1 MNPKES
7 LTPENLGMQFFPKD
21 PPVPPFVGIM
31 VVEGMDV
38 MPPNTKVLR
47 DGEFILI
54 DEGFSVPRRFYRSTP
69 LGIREYPVGEATEA
83 EKNARITGR
92 RKKPSKAERKK
103 ANAKGKKR

>member
-1 MNPKES
+1 MNPKEP
-7 LTPENLGMQFFPKD
+7 LTPKNPGMQFFPKD
-21 PPVPPFVGIM
+21 PPVPPFVGIIAGM
-31 VVEGMDV
+31 MDV

-47 DGEFILI
+47 DGEFII
-54 DEGFSVPRRFYRSTP
+54 IEEEFSVPRRFYRSTP
-69 LGIREYPVGEATEA
+69 SGIREYPVGEATEA

>member
-1 MNPKES
+1 MNQ
-7 LTPENLGMQFFPKD
+7 ENRGMQFFPKE

-38 MPPNTKVLR
+38 MPLNTKVLR
-47 DGEFILI
+47 DGEFII
-54 DEGFSVPRRFYRSTP
+54 IEEEFSVPRRFYRSTP
-69 LGIREYPVGEATEA
+69 SGIREFPVGEATEA